1 MTDCLIGKHYRRKS
15 EGVDDSDLAAR
26 VQQLEN
32 IIRMTQLQQQQ
43 PGAAVNASNAVVND
57 KVPALAGSNEQ
68 MGHEPIMKEEVTD
81 SPSEAGFSV
90 KSEASAVE
98 EAAVAAL
105 GQLSKAKPSEGG
117 DESRICES
125 RSSRSL
131 RIEC

>member
-1 MTDCLIGKHYRRKS
+1 MT
-15 EGVDDSDLAAR
+15 
-26 VQQLEN
+26 
-32 IIRMTQLQQQQ
+32 
-43 PGAAVNASNAVVND
+43 VNASNAAVND
-57 KVPALAGSNEQ
+57 KVPALEGPKAQIGY
-68 MGHEPIMKEEVTD
+68 EPIMKEEVTD

-117 DESRICES
+117 DESRICKS

-131 RIEC
+131 FRKC